1 MRAGAAQGR
10 DGLLDRGLRLEYFTV
25 LWNVGEAVVGI
36 AAGVVAGSLAL
47 VGFGL
52 DSVVEASSASVLI
65 WRLRAER
72 SGARAGEDVERK
84 ALLLVAGAFVALA
97 LYVGVRAVAD
107 LLDEARPEESL
118 PGIVLAVV
126 SLVVMPVLAV
136 RKRAVARALGS
147 RSLEADA
154 TQTFLC
160 MYLSAFLLVGL
171 VANAALGWWWADP
184 LAGIAIAAWALKEA
198 WELWE
203 DDEH

>member
-1 MRAGAAQGR
+1 MSAEAVTGR
-10 DGLLDRGLRLEYFTV
+10 DGLLARGLRLEYFTV
-25 LWNVGEAVVGI
+25 LWNAAEAVVGI
-36 AAGVVAGSLAL
+36 AAGVAAGSLAL
-47 VGFGL
+47 LGFGF

-72 SGARAGEDVERK
+72 SGARGADEVERK
-84 ALLLVAGAFVALA
+84 ALRLVAGAFVTLA
-97 LYVGVRAVAD
+97 LYVGVRATVD
-107 LLDEARPEESL
+107 LIGEARPEESV

-126 SLVVMPVLAV
+126 SLLVMPVLAF

-154 TQTFLC
+154 TQTLLC

-184 LAGIAIAAWALKEA
+184 LAGIGIAAWAVKEA
-198 WELWE
+198 REAWAGGEN
-203 DDEH
+203 

>member
-1 MRAGAAQGR
+1 MRAEAATGR
-10 DGLLDRGLRLEYFTV
+10 DGLLGRGLRLEYFTV
-25 LWNVGEAVVGI
+25 LWNVAEAGVGI

-72 SGARAGEDVERK
+72 SGARASEEVERK
-84 ALLLVAGAFVALA
+84 ALRLVAGAFVALA
-97 LYVGVRAVAD
+97 LYVGVRAVVD
-107 LLDEARPEESL
+107 LLGEARPEESV

-126 SLVVMPVLAV
+126 SLVVMPVLGF
-136 RKRAVARALGS
+136 RKRAVARAMGS

-171 VANAALGWWWADP
+171 VANAAFGWWWADP
-184 LAGIAIAAWALKEA
+184 LAGIGIAAWALKEA
-198 WELWE
+198 REL
-203 DDEH
+203 